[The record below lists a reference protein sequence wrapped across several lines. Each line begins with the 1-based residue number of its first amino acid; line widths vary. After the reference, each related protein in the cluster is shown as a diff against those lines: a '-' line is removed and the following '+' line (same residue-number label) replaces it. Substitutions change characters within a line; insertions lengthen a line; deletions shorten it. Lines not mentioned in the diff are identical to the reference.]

1 MSEWAFPARTETGHC
16 VLGCGRAYGLGGW
29 RGGVPIFPS
38 FESND
43 NGVPAGEHDATLI
56 ENESG
61 DIAGDRNRDGYR
73 ARHAQPDDDDVADEP
88 TEVSELT
95 ESIEVSEPTEVSEV
109 SEPTEVSDDPVE
121 PPTGTAVV
129 ETADEWE
136 RPEDFRF
143 IVRPYTWTQGRTRP
157 VQELAV
163 ETLVSTS
170 DIGRDVATVR
180 SAEHSAIAGLCVDV
194 RSVAEVAALLAV
206 PLGVARVLLADM
218 IDTGLVYVHR
228 NPTEAGSPP
237 GLSLM
242 ERVLAGLHQL

>member
-1 MSEWAFPARTETGHC
+1 M
-16 VLGCGRAYGLGGW
+16 GLGGW

-38 FESND
+38 FNSN
-43 NGVPAGEHDATLI
+43 NGVSPGEHDTRRI
-56 ENESG
+56 EDAVD
-61 DIAGDRNRDGYR
+61 DIAPDRNRDSYR

-88 TEVSELT
+88 TEL
-95 ESIEVSEPTEVSEV
+95 TEVSG
-109 SEPTEVSDDPVE
+109 DPVE
-121 PPTGTAVV
+121 PPTGAAVV

-136 RPEDFRF
+136 GPEDFRY

-170 DIGRDVATVR
+170 DIGRDVATAR

-237 GLSLM
+237 GFSLM

>member
-1 MSEWAFPARTETGHC
+1 
-16 VLGCGRAYGLGGW
+16 VYGLGGW

-56 ENESG
+56 EDGFG
-61 DIAGDRNRDGYR
+61 DIAGDRNQDGYR
-73 ARHAQPDDDDVADEP
+73 ARHAQPDDDDVADESTESTES
-88 TEVSELT
+88 TEV
-95 ESIEVSEPTEVSEV
+95 PG
-109 SEPTEVSDDPVE
+109 DAVE

-136 RPEDFRF
+136 GPEDFQF

-170 DIGRDVATVR
+170 DIGRDVATTR

>member
-1 MSEWAFPARTETGHC
+1 MGFVRVGVGVPARTETGHC
-16 VLGCGRAYGLGGW
+16 VLGSGRVFGLGGW

-43 NGVPAGEHDATLI
+43 SGVPTGEQDETLI
-56 ENESG
+56 EDG
-61 DIAGDRNRDGYR
+61 FDDIAGDRNWDLHRG
-73 ARHAQPDDDDVADEP
+73 RHAQPDDDDVAEEP
-88 TEVSELT
+88 TEL
-95 ESIEVSEPTEVSEV
+95 TEVSG
-109 SEPTEVSDDPVE
+109 DPVE
-121 PPTGTAVV
+121 APTGTAVV
-129 ETADEWE
+129 HTADEWDG
-136 RPEDFRF
+136 PDDFRF

-170 DIGRDVATVR
+170 DVGRDVATTR

-218 IDTGLVYVHR
+218 IDTGLVHVHR
-228 NPTEAGSPP
+228 NPTEAGRPP
-237 GLSLM
+237 DLSLM
-242 ERVLAGLHQL
+242 ERVLGGLQQL

>member
-1 MSEWAFPARTETGHC
+1 
-16 VLGCGRAYGLGGW
+16 VYGLGGW

-38 FESND
+38 FDSND
-43 NGVPAGEHDATLI
+43 SGVPPGEQDETLT
-56 ENESG
+56 EDG
-61 DIAGDRNRDGYR
+61 VDDIAGDRNRDGHR
-73 ARHAQPDDDDVADEP
+73 GRHAQPDDDDIDDVAAEP
-88 TEVSELT
+88 TEVSG
-95 ESIEVSEPTEVSEV
+95 
-109 SEPTEVSDDPVE
+109 DPAE

-129 ETADEWE
+129 ETADEWDGS
-136 RPEDFRF
+136 EDFRF

-170 DIGRDVATVR
+170 DVGRDVATTR

-218 IDTGLVYVHR
+218 IDTGLVHVHR
-228 NPTEAGSPP
+228 NPMEAGHPP
-237 GLSLM
+237 DLSLM
-242 ERVLAGLHQL
+242 ERVLGGLHQL

>member
-1 MSEWAFPARTETGHC
+1 MSEWTFPARTETGHC
-16 VLGCGRAYGLGGW
+16 VLGCGRAHGLGGW

-56 ENESG
+56 EDESG

-73 ARHAQPDDDDVADEP
+73 ARHAQLDDADVADES
-88 TEVSELT
+88 TEVSE
-95 ESIEVSEPTEVSEV
+95 PPEVSEV
-109 SEPTEVSDDPVE
+109 SGDAVE

-129 ETADEWE
+129 ETAEEWE
-136 RPEDFRF
+136 GPEDFRF

-180 SAEHSAIAGLCVDV
+180 CAEHSAIAGLCVDV

-228 NPTEAGSPP
+228 NPTEAGSKP

>member
-1 MSEWAFPARTETGHC
+1 MPNRKTTNLSSVLLACFVFVCSLPGC
-16 VLGCGRAYGLGGW
+16 VK
-29 RGGVPIFPS
+29 
-38 FESND
+38 FEPD
-43 NGVPAGEHDATLI
+43 KTVLI
-56 ENESG
+56 EVTDLIKKAERDEVLEILKTMYDKDAGAKRSESRYSEG
-61 DIAGDRNRDGYR
+61 LLTVKMY
-73 ARHAQPDDDDVADEP
+73 PVSDVEAFSRRINFGTV
-88 TEVSELT
+88 TEVSG
-95 ESIEVSEPTEVSEV
+95 
-109 SEPTEVSDDPVE
+109 DAVE
-121 PPTGTAVV
+121 PSTGTAVV

-136 RPEDFRF
+136 GPEDFRF

-157 VQELAV
+157 VQELAL

-170 DIGRDVATVR
+170 DIARDVATVR

>member
-16 VLGCGRAYGLGGW
+16 VLGCGRAYCLGGW

-43 NGVPAGEHDATLI
+43 NGVLAGEHDATLI
-56 ENESG
+56 EDESG

-73 ARHAQPDDDDVADEP
+73 ARHAQPDDDEHDDVAAEP
-88 TEVSELT
+88 PEPAESRGLPELTEVSG
-95 ESIEVSEPTEVSEV
+95 
-109 SEPTEVSDDPVE
+109 DAVE
-121 PPTGTAVV
+121 PFTGTAVV

-136 RPEDFRF
+136 GPEDFRF

-157 VQELAV
+157 VQELAL

-170 DIGRDVATVR
+170 DIARDVATVR

>member
-1 MSEWAFPARTETGHC
+1 M
-16 VLGCGRAYGLGGW
+16 GLGGW

-56 ENESG
+56 EDGLG
-61 DIAGDRNRDGYR
+61 DIAGVRNRDGYR
-73 ARHAQPDDDDVADEP
+73 ARHAQPDDDDDDDVADEP
-88 TEVSELT
+88 TEPT
-95 ESIEVSEPTEVSEV
+95 EGPEPTEVSG
-109 SEPTEVSDDPVE
+109 DPVE

-136 RPEDFRF
+136 GPEDFRF

-170 DIGRDVATVR
+170 DIGRDVATAR

-242 ERVLAGLHQL
+242 ERVLAGLRQL

>member
-1 MSEWAFPARTETGHC
+1 MGVPRTDGDGPLRPSVAAVC
-16 VLGCGRAYGLGGW
+16 VLGLGGW

-43 NGVPAGEHDATLI
+43 NGIPAGEHDATLI
-56 ENESG
+56 EDGLG
-61 DIAGDRNRDGYR
+61 DIAGDRDRGGYR
-73 ARHAQPDDDDVADEP
+73 ARHAQPDDDDDDDVPDEPTEP
-88 TEVSELT
+88 TEVSG
-95 ESIEVSEPTEVSEV
+95 
-109 SEPTEVSDDPVE
+109 DQVE
-121 PPTGTAVV
+121 PPIGAAVV

-136 RPEDFRF
+136 GPEDFRY

-170 DIGRDVATVR
+170 DIGRDVATAR

>member
-1 MSEWAFPARTETGHC
+1 M
-16 VLGCGRAYGLGGW
+16 GLGGW

-43 NGVPAGEHDATLI
+43 NGIPAGEHDATLI
-56 ENESG
+56 EDGLG
-61 DIAGDRNRDGYR
+61 DIAGDRDRGGYR
-73 ARHAQPDDDDVADEP
+73 ARHAQPDDDDDDDVPDEPTEPTEP
-88 TEVSELT
+88 TEVSG
-95 ESIEVSEPTEVSEV
+95 
-109 SEPTEVSDDPVE
+109 DQVE
-121 PPTGTAVV
+121 PPTGAAVV

-136 RPEDFRF
+136 GPEDFRY

-170 DIGRDVATVR
+170 DIGRDVATAR

>member
-56 ENESG
+56 EDESG

-73 ARHAQPDDDDVADEP
+73 ARHAQPDDADDDVADESTAP
-88 TEVSELT
+88 AESTGLTEPIESTEVSG
-95 ESIEVSEPTEVSEV
+95 
-109 SEPTEVSDDPVE
+109 DAVE
-121 PPTGTAVV
+121 PLTGTAVV

-136 RPEDFRF
+136 GPEDFRF

>member
-56 ENESG
+56 EDESG
-61 DIAGDRNRDGYR
+61 DIAGDRNRNGYR

-88 TEVSELT
+88 TDVSEPIEVSELT
-95 ESIEVSEPTEVSEV
+95 EVVG
-109 SEPTEVSDDPVE
+109 DAVE

-136 RPEDFRF
+136 GPEDFRF
-143 IVRPYTWTQGRTRP
+143 VVRPYTWTQGRTRP